1 MAYATDAVAV
11 SQAKGPRIVAN
22 AKAASVVARWFL
34 DSARDLPW
42 RRNRTPYGTLVSETM
57 AQQTQVMRVVP
68 AWSSFMRRF
77 PTVAALARADE
88 KSVLRAW
95 RGLGYYRRA
104 RNLHQAAK
112 ILVRDY
118 NGCVPAEREA
128 LLALPGI
135 GPYSAGAIGSM
146 GFGRREP
153 IVDGN
158 VARVLLRL
166 HGRRVAADARPGSK
180 WLWSRAREYIEEAR
194 DPASANEGLMELGA
208 IVCTP
213 RSPKCG
219 ECPLRNAC
227 VARRLG
233 EVEQIPRRRA
243 TPARPSLAMAVVIV
257 KSRGAMALVRRGA
270 AGLWAEL
277 MFPPTLEGR
286 RAATVAVLARR
297 FGVECDDL
305 ERRGEFDFP
314 ASSRKVRIS
323 VWRLS
328 ARASMAV
335 RARAPEGWMWLRP
348 KATADAAVASA
359 MQKILQVDRA
369 GSGRSPRSGRVAS

>member
-22 AKAASVVARWFL
+22 AQAASAVARWFR

-68 AWSSFMRRF
+68 AWRSFMQKF

-88 KSVLRAW
+88 TSVLRAW

-104 RNLHQAAK
+104 RNLHRAAK
-112 ILVRDY
+112 IIASDH
-118 NGCVPAEREA
+118 NGYVPAEREA

-166 HGRRVAADARPGSK
+166 HGHKVAADARPGSK

-219 ECPLRNAC
+219 ECPLRRAC

-233 EVEQIPRRRA
+233 QEEQIPRRRA
-243 TPARPSLAMAVVIV
+243 SPARPVLSMAVVIV
-257 KSRGAMALVRRGA
+257 RSRGAMALVQRGSP
-270 AGLWAEL
+270 GLWAEL
-277 MFPPTLEGR
+277 MFPPALEGT
-286 RAATVAVLARR
+286 RAATVAALARR
-297 FGVECDDL
+297 FAVECDDL

-314 ASSRKVRIS
+314 TSSRRVRIA

-335 RARAPEGWMWLRP
+335 RVRAPEGWRWLRP
-348 KATADAAVASA
+348 KAVLDAAVASA
-359 MQKILQVDRA
+359 MQKILRVDRE
-369 GSGRSPRSGRVAS
+369 GSGGSARTGRVAS